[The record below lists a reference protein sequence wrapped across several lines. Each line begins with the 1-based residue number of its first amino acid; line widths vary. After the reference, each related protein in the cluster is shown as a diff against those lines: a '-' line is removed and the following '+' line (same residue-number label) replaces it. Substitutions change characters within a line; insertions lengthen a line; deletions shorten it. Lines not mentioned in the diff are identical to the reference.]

1 MAKGGEHVNPE
12 FEKPSFEVGPPL
24 QKNLVPIKK
33 TRVRGARTLAPA
45 SGLGVGWCP
54 LLSRPPQHVLMYH
67 LPLPVKE
74 PFKRPQP
81 LQERYLPLRR
91 AHNKNFR
98 NLPVPQ
104 WHLKTECYL
113 GPVIPE
119 DAVMPTPP
127 STHAQPL
134 STPARP
140 LCVIRMLQRNP
151 PFLDLN
157 VPVIRMDNSGPV
169 HRPRRQKRQLY
180 DVRKPASTLP
190 VQANAARL
198 QQQPKNPVSDSANEG
213 SRAISSLIAA
223 AQLITDSDI
232 GDEDERT
239 RDDIKKKRKVDS
251 IDWRAR
257 EASFEEFAE
266 RADGVMGRFF
276 AWAKEPEPE
285 LKHLPKPSQRPSAP
299 LSGVSIYAKKL
310 FMLAHS
316 ASFSSCCT

>member
-1 MAKGGEHVNPE
+1 MYP
-12 FEKPSFEVGPPL
+12 F
-24 QKNLVPIKK
+24 
-33 TRVRGARTLAPA
+33 APA
-45 SGLGVGWCP
+45 RERTVQATTTAAGEIS
-54 LLSRPPQHVLMYH
+54 SPQASTQQE
-67 LPLPVKE
+67 LPESPSSPVASE
-74 PFKRPQP
+74 T
-81 LQERYLPLRR
+81 ER
-91 AHNKNFR
+91 
-98 NLPVPQ
+98 
-104 WHLKTECYL
+104 YL

-140 LCVIRMLQRNP
+140 LCVIRMLQRDP

-157 VPVIRMDNSGPV
+157 VPVIRMDNSGPM

-190 VQANAARL
+190 VHANAARL

-223 AQLITDSDI
+223 AQQITDSDI

-251 IDWRAR
+251 LDWRAR

-299 LSGVSIYAKKL
+299 PQRHINICKKVIHAGTQCL
-310 FMLAHS
+310 L
-316 ASFSSCCT
+316 